1 VVNGYPPLEGLGVIQ
16 FGDIYRGSRV
26 LVTGHT
32 GFKGSWL
39 VFWLN
44 QLGAKI
50 CGISLDP
57 ETQPNHWDLIDP
69 DIDDHRLDIREPGAV
84 KQVIESFR
92 PEIVFH
98 LAAQPL
104 VRRSYRDPIEN
115 WSTNVMGTAHVLDA
129 CRLVDSVRAIVAI
142 TTDKVYANQECS
154 RGYRETDRLGGHDP
168 YSASKAACE
177 LLIDSYRNA
186 FFEHDNA
193 PLLASA
199 RAGNVIGG
207 GDWSEDRL
215 LPDLVRSVSDHQP
228 LVIRSPHATRPWQH
242 VLECLAGYM
251 MLGQGLL
258 ENRREFATAWNFGPP
273 AQDNRTVEAVLTLL
287 QAHWP
292 DLSWEQTESPQP
304 HEATLLYL
312 DHSRAL
318 DILNWQPVWD
328 LERALQSTADWY
340 RQFHEQADVL
350 TGDQLADYTESA
362 LLANA
367 SWVKA

>member
-1 VVNGYPPLEGLGVIQ
+1 VIQ
-16 FGDIYRGSRV
+16 FGDVYRGSRV

-39 VFWLN
+39 AVWLN
-44 QLGAKI
+44 DLGAKL

-57 ETQPNHWDLIDP
+57 ETQPNHWELLNLPIE
-69 DIDDHRLDIREPGAV
+69 DHRLDIRELENV
-84 KQVIESFR
+84 KRVVESFR

-115 WSTNVMGTAHVLDA
+115 WSTNVMGTAHVLEA
-129 CRLVDSVRAIVAI
+129 CRQVGSVRAIVAI
-142 TTDKVYANQECS
+142 TTDKVYANQES
-154 RGYRETDRLGGHDP
+154 NIAYRESDRLGGHDP

-186 FFEHDNA
+186 FFNQESA

-215 LPDLVRSVSDHQP
+215 LPDLARSVSQQQP
-228 LVIRSPHATRPWQH
+228 LVIRSPNATRPWQH
-242 VLECLAGYM
+242 VLECLAGYLL
-251 MLGQGLL
+251 LGQRLL
-258 ENRREFATAWNFGPP
+258 EKRGELATAWNFGPD
-273 AQDNRTVEAVLTLL
+273 AVDNRTVEAVLTML

-292 DLSWEQTESPQP
+292 ELRWEQSQSPQP
-304 HEATLLYL
+304 HEATLLHL
-312 DHSRAL
+312 DHTRAQEV
-318 DILNWQPVWD
+318 LNWQPVWSLD
-328 LERALQSTADWY
+328 QALQTTADWY
-340 RQFHEQADVL
+340 RQFHEKANVI
-350 TGDQLADYTESA
+350 TGSQLNSYVENALSA
-362 LLANA
+362 KS
-367 SWVKA
+367 SWVHA